1 MSGTVRPRARDV
13 GVTVGIFPPGPQ
25 NAITD
30 VEDVR
35 VGHATVI
42 RGDRIRT
49 GVTAVVP
56 RGGNLL
62 AEPVRGAVYVGNG
75 FGKMTGSTQV
85 DELGEIETPILLTS
99 TLNVPRVA
107 DALIDYVLEL
117 PGNEQATSVNPL
129 VAETNDRLLN
139 DARARPV
146 GRDEV
151 FEALRSAA
159 AGPPDEGTVGAGTG
173 SVAFGFKG
181 GIGTSSRE
189 LPSSAGGF
197 RLGVLVQTNF
207 GGSLTIAGAPVGREL
222 QHQSPLAGGPP
233 TGGSVIVIVA
243 TDAPLDAR
251 NLRRI
256 GNRAML
262 GVGRT
267 GSSGSNRSGD
277 YVIVFS
283 ASRDSV
289 LLPNPEMDPLFAA
302 AIEGTEE
309 AVVDSL
315 FRATSLSGC
324 GRTVDAL
331 PIEPTLRILRE
342 HRALG
347 PPRGG

>member
-1 MSGTVRPRARDV
+1 M
-13 GVTVGIFPPGPQ
+13 
-25 NAITD
+25 
-30 VEDVR
+30 
-35 VGHATVI
+35 
-42 RGDRIRT
+42 
-49 GVTAVVP
+49 
-56 RGGNLL
+56 
-62 AEPVRGAVYVGNG
+62 
-75 FGKMTGSTQV
+75 
-85 DELGEIETPILLTS
+85 
-99 TLNVPRVA
+99 
-107 DALIDYVLEL
+107 
-117 PGNEQATSVNPL
+117 
-129 VAETNDRLLN
+129 
-139 DARARPV
+139 
-146 GRDEV
+146 
-151 FEALRSAA
+151 
-159 AGPPDEGTVGAGTG
+159 
-173 SVAFGFKG
+173 
-181 GIGTSSRE
+181 
-189 LPSSAGGF
+189 
-197 RLGVLVQTNF
+197 
-207 GGSLTIAGAPVGREL
+207 
-222 QHQSPLAGGPP
+222 
-233 TGGSVIVIVA
+233 IVIVA

-283 ASRDSV
+283 TSRDSV

-324 GRTVDAL
+324 GRTVEAL